1 MNIKNL
7 GNHIDLQISSVLLRH
22 VCIYSFT
29 STEMKMLLNAWMIH
43 FKEAY
48 AFEILHLKA
57 LFVGTE
63 L

>member
-1 MNIKNL
+1 MWGITLILDKFCL
-7 GNHIDLQISSVLLRH
+7 TKAY
-22 VCIYSFT
+22 IYSFT
-29 STEMKMLLNAWMIH
+29 STEMKMLLDAWMIQ

-63 L
+63 S